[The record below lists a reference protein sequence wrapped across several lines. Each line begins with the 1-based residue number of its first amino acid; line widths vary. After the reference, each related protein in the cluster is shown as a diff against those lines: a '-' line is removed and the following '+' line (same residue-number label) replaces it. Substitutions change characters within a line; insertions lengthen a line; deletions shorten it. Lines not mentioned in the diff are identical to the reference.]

1 MAKFYNMDLLEKKIS
16 TQKIYDGKILSLRK
30 DEVELPN
37 GTTSFREIV
46 SHSGGS
52 AILCV
57 DDGKVLLV
65 KQFRYVYDTCI
76 WEIPAG
82 KLNPNED
89 PKETAR
95 RELEEECG
103 IVANKLDLI
112 STVYPSPGY
121 TDEIIKIYRAY
132 DLMQGKTNFDEDEN
146 LISKWF
152 DIGEA
157 LNMIKNGEIKDAK
170 TIIALLTLK

>member
-1 MAKFYNMDLLEKKIS
+1 MKLEEKQIN

-30 DEVELPN
+30 DMVSLPN
-37 GTTSFREIV
+37 GTTSYREII

-57 DDGKVLLV
+57 DNGKVLLV
-65 KQFRYVYDTCI
+65 KQFRYAYNTAI

-82 KLNPNED
+82 KLNLNED
-89 PKETAR
+89 PAITAK

-103 IVANKLDLI
+103 VVAKRIELL

-121 TDEIIKIYRAY
+121 TDEVIRIYRAY
-132 DLMQGKTNFDEDEN
+132 DLAQGKTNFDEDEN
-146 LISKWF
+146 LISQWF
-152 DIGEA
+152 DINEV
-157 LNMIKNGEIKDAK
+157 LDMVKTGEIRDAK
-170 TIIALLTLK
+170 TIIALLSLK

>member
-1 MAKFYNMDLLEKKIS
+1 MELFEK
-16 TQKIYDGKILSLRK
+16 QKKSQIIYDGKILTLKK

-57 DDGKVLLV
+57 KDNKVLLV
-65 KQFRYVYDTCI
+65 KQFRYAYNSCI

-82 KLNPNED
+82 KLNVGED

-103 IVANKLDLI
+103 IIADKLELI
-112 STVYPSPGY
+112 STIYPSP
-121 TDEIIKIYRAY
+121 KIPC
-132 DLMQGKTNFDEDEN
+132 K
-146 LISKWF
+146 
-152 DIGEA
+152 
-157 LNMIKNGEIKDAK
+157 
-170 TIIALLTLK
+170 IAG